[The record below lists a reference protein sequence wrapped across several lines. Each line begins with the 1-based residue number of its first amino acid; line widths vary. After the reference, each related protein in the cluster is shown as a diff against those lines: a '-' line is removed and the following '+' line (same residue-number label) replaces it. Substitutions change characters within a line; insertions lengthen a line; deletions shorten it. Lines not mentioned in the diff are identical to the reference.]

1 MPRASDISHDCRDVN
16 FKYIHKITAA
26 KFIKTLKTMQNSC
39 LEIVPNSS
47 QYNILKLI
55 LAVSI
60 TCSKLAN
67 LSGNFVTATSKQNLP
82 SILRLM

>member
-1 MPRASDISHDCRDVN
+1 
-16 FKYIHKITAA
+16 
-26 KFIKTLKTMQNSC
+26 MQNSC
-39 LEIVPNSS
+39 LEIVPNSC

-82 SILRLM
+82 SILLYKIPRVEMFCPTLDVPMLWFRCELKLIR